1 MKQPSGRRRRFASS
15 LLVTT
20 LLAVTAACAAD
31 APADESDS
39 DGVLRYGTVSAG
51 GASPVMDPH
60 GSLFN
65 ESDWVRHTAVYDL
78 LLRVGDDNG
87 PAPALAT
94 DWEADDGATEWTFT
108 IRDDAE
114 FSDGS
119 PVTAAD
125 VLYSMQRMDEQAAA
139 NGARLGTVDV
149 ASSEAVDETTLVV
162 ATTTPDAEL
171 PRILAGMVFVVPAG
185 TTDFDEPVGS
195 GPYLLDQID
204 AAGTARLT
212 RNPDWW
218 GGTEGPAVLELH
230 GFEDPQALA
239 SAVTSGALDVAAGV
253 SPAAAKAAVAD
264 GGLELVRRP
273 GAETAPLLMRLDAA
287 PFDDP
292 RVRQAVKLALDR
304 PAMVEQVYL
313 GYGTVGNDMIKL
325 TDPSVPADAQPVEQ
339 DLDQARNLLAEA
351 GHPDGLAI
359 DLHTTTAYP
368 SMLTAA
374 TVAAQQLGEIGIDV
388 TVEEHSPSTYWSEA
402 YTVESFTVGY
412 YTDTPFATTVR
423 QTALTT
429 SAFSDTGWSDEDF
442 DAAFAAAMATV
453 DDDARNAALG
463 DLHRRMAAEGGW
475 VVWGFGDGLDL
486 HTPAVQGLPEGAGR
500 FYLAEVTLGG

>member
-1 MKQPSGRRRRFASS
+1 MAI
-15 LLVTT
+15 
-20 LLAVTAACAAD
+20 TAACSAGSAAD
-31 APADESDS
+31 EDASGG
-39 DGVLRYGTVSAG
+39 GVLRYGTVAAG
-51 GASPVMDPH
+51 GASPVTDPH

-78 LLRVGDDNG
+78 LLRLGDDHE

-94 DWEADDGATEWTFT
+94 GWEADDDATEWTFT

-125 VLYSMQRMDEQAAA
+125 VLYSMERMDEQAAA
-139 NGARLGTVDV
+139 NGGRLGTVDV
-149 ASSEAVDETTLVV
+149 SSSEAVDETTLVV

-171 PRILAGMVFVVPAG
+171 PRILAGMVFVVPDRA
-185 TTDFDEPVGS
+185 TEFDEPVGS
-195 GPYLLDQID
+195 GPYLLDEID
-204 AAGTARLT
+204 AAGTARLS

-218 GGTEGPAVLELH
+218 GGTDGPAVLELH

-239 SAVTSGALDVAAGV
+239 SALTSGALDVAAGV
-253 SPAAAKAAVAD
+253 SPAAAKAAVAE
-264 GGLELVRRP
+264 GGLELVRRT

-292 RVRQAVKLALDR
+292 QVRRAVKLALDR

-325 TDPSVPADAQPVEQ
+325 ADPSVPADAEPVEH
-339 DLDQARNLLAEA
+339 DLDQARDLLAEA
-351 GHPDGLAI
+351 GHPDGFAI

-423 QTALTT
+423 QTTLTT

-453 DDDARNAALG
+453 DDQARNDALG
-463 DLHRRMAAEGGW
+463 ELHHRMAAEGGW
-475 VVWGFGDGLDL
+475 AVWGFGDGLDL
-486 HTPAVQGLPEGAGR
+486 RTSAVEGLPEGPGR
-500 FYLAEVTLGG
+500 FYLAEATVGD